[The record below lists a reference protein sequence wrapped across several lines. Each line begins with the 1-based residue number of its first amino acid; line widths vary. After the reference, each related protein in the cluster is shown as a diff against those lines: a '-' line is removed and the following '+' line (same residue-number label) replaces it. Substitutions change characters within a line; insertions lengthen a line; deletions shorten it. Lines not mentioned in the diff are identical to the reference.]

1 MQVYIGQI
9 CSGGEGGGG
18 GEGLIVTLSL
28 QLENHQFNCCPVI
41 INLFNLTDA
50 EVTPPRLIYN

>member
-41 INLFNLTDA
+41 INLTITSKSLGGT
-50 EVTPPRLIYN
+50 